1 MQQLLTPG
9 LGKRGR
15 RFIASLGGLCLGAGW
30 VSAQIIVFG
39 TAAETQFQQFKI
51 DHSLNLIDFESV
63 AIGPLE
69 TQLQGSLGITFQ
81 STTTTSGSILSP
93 FHNAYVSSASVNGD
107 NSRKLV
113 GTPFASF
120 GTDDGRVGYQITF
133 DTPQS
138 TVGMLRNW
146 NTGAVTHFYNSQGTL
161 LGSHTNT
168 TGLEFVGWIG
178 SISDPLTWVARVEF
192 DGNLISGVR
201 QVGYVDNIYFGFTP
215 IPEPSTWLLLGGGL
229 LLLLA
234 QHRRRGHAVKT

>member
-1 MQQLLTPG
+1 
-9 LGKRGR
+9 
-15 RFIASLGGLCLGAGW
+15 
-30 VSAQIIVFG
+30 
-39 TAAETQFQQFKI
+39 
-51 DHSLNLIDFESV
+51 V

-113 GTPFASF
+113 GTPCASF